1 MYAVALG
8 AWWLLIIGLVLGG
21 LALTGWVF
29 EYYRGEH
36 AH

>member
-1 MYAVALG
+1 VLG
-8 AWWLLIIGLVLGG
+8 VVIGWWLVIIGATLGVV
-21 LALTGWVF
+21 ALTGWVF